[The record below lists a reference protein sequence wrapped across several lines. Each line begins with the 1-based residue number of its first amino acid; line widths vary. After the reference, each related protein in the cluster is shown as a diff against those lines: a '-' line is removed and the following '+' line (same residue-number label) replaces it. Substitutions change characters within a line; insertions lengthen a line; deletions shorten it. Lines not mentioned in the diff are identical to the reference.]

1 MYAKNK
7 NNVTF
12 FVDSYNENTDKVT
25 YGRVSE
31 SVKTGKD
38 IYEYE
43 NWNARFVGKAR
54 EKALSLTDKAH
65 IVLTEWSAR
74 VSYNK
79 EKKASYPYLMVMDFD
94 LQEDNK

>member
-31 SVKTGKD
+31 SV
-38 IYEYE
+38 
-43 NWNARFVGKAR
+43 N
-54 EKALSLTDKAH
+54 
-65 IVLTEWSAR
+65 
-74 VSYNK
+74 YNK

>member
-25 YGRVSE
+25 Y
-31 SVKTGKD
+31 
-38 IYEYE
+38 
-43 NWNARFVGKAR
+43 
-54 EKALSLTDKAH
+54 
-65 IVLTEWSAR
+65 
-74 VSYNK
+74 
-79 EKKASYPYLMVMDFD
+79 LMVMDFD